1 MREKHASVPRVATF
15 GRFLHVLEPH
25 YSQADLDFFLRA
37 FTTVRQK
44 CGFQKGDLIPRPMG
58 FVISCRVS

>member
-44 CGFQKGDLIPRPMG
+44 CGFQKGDT
-58 FVISCRVS
+58 